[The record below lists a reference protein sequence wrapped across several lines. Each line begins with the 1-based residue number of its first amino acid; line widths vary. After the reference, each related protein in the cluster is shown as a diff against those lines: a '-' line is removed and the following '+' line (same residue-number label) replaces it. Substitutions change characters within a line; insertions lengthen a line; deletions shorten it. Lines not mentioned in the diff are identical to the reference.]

1 MPRLTLAQVV
11 AVLGPAAM
19 ARPSR
24 KPRDPVERN
33 LLQRAG
39 DPAVAREDSHRTRK
53 AGELPTRANSVVVE
67 P

>member
-11 AVLGPAAM
+11 AVLGPAAQS
-19 ARPSR
+19 RPSW
-24 KPRDPVERN
+24 KPRDPVERD

-39 DPAVAREDSHRTRK
+39 DPVVAREDSCRVRK
-53 AGELPTRANSVVVE
+53 TGARPTRANSVVK

>member
-11 AVLGPAAM
+11 AVLGPAA
-19 ARPSR
+19 RSRTSR
-24 KPRDPVERN
+24 KPRDPVERS

-39 DPAVAREDSHRTRK
+39 DPAVAREDSRRVRK
-53 AGELPTRANSVVVE
+53 AGDRPTRANSVVK

>member
-11 AVLGPAAM
+11 AVLGPAAL

-24 KPRDPVERN
+24 KPRDPVERD
-33 LLQRAG
+33 LLQLAG
-39 DPAVAREDSHRTRK
+39 DPVVAREDSRRVRK
-53 AGELPTRANSVVVE
+53 AGARPTRANSMVK